1 MKALRGFKRGQT
13 LNVPFF
19 VCLQSGAGSNRFF
32 FEQNIGIIMPFTVF
46 PLRPCVNVGWGPRAV
61 IGANNEI
68 EKSNEN
74 SDR

>member
-19 VCLQSGAGSNRFF
+19 VYKVGRGAIGSFRAD
-32 FEQNIGIIMPFTVF
+32 IGIIMPFTVF